1 MGLAEERDCKGDQVT
16 GFQSP
21 PHDLEPLLLRTI
33 ESELPN
39 LRALDS
45 DQTSIQ
51 PKGPTS
57 WSPKQEL
64 GHLIDSAANNHIRF
78 VRGSLEAGYR
88 GPGYRQVEWVGI
100 HGYQDL
106 PWDFLVDFWYQYNTL
121 LAGLVEHIP
130 PGMLSA
136 MCTIG
141 DGEPVSLGFVIEDYV
156 RHMQHHLDHILAREV
171 ITAYP

>member
-1 MGLAEERDCKGDQVT
+1 MGAAEERDRKGNQVN
-16 GFQSP
+16 
-21 PHDLEPLLLRTI
+21 HELAPLLRRTI

-45 DQTSIQ
+45 DRVSVH

-78 VRGSLEAGYR
+78 VRAALEPEYQ
-88 GPGYRQVEWVGI
+88 GPSYKQEEWVKI
-100 HGYQDL
+100 HGYRDI
-106 PWDFLVDFWYQYNTL
+106 PWDFLVTFWLQYNTL
-121 LAGLVEHIP
+121 LAALVERIP
-130 PGMLSA
+130 PEKFATL
-136 MCTIG
+136 CTIG
-141 DGEPVSLGFVIEDYV
+141 DGEPASLGFVIEDYV

>member
-1 MGLAEERDCKGDQVT
+1 MGAAEERDRKGNQVN
-16 GFQSP
+16 
-21 PHDLEPLLLRTI
+21 HELAPLLRRTI

-45 DQTSIQ
+45 DRVSVH

-78 VRGSLEAGYR
+78 VRAALEPEYQ
-88 GPGYRQVEWVGI
+88 GPSYKQEEWVKI
-100 HGYQDL
+100 HGYRDI
-106 PWDFLVDFWYQYNTL
+106 PWDFLVTFWLQYNTL
-121 LAGLVEHIP
+121 LAALVERIP
-130 PGMLSA
+130 PEKFATL
-136 MCTIG
+136 CTIS
-141 DGEPVSLGFVIEDYV
+141 DGEPASLGFVIEDYV

>member
-1 MGLAEERDCKGDQVT
+1 VT
-16 GFQSP
+16 GFQSA
-21 PHDLEPLLLRTI
+21 PHDPGPLLRRTI

-45 DQTSIQ
+45 DRVSAH

-78 VRGSLEAGYR
+78 VRAALEGGYR
-88 GPGYRQVEWVGI
+88 GPSYKQEEWVRI

-106 PWDFLVDFWYQYNTL
+106 PWDFLVTFWFQYNTL
-121 LAGLVEHIP
+121 LASLVEHIP
-130 PGMLSA
+130 PDKFSA

-141 DGEPVSLGFVIEDYV
+141 DSEPGSLRFVIEDYV

>member
-1 MGLAEERDCKGDQVT
+1 MT
-16 GFQSP
+16 GFQSA
-21 PHDLEPLLLRTI
+21 PHDLGPLLRRTI
-33 ESELPN
+33 ESEIPN

-45 DQTSIQ
+45 DRVSVH

-78 VRGSLEAGYR
+78 VRAALEGGYR
-88 GPGYRQVEWVGI
+88 GLGYRQDEWVRI

-106 PWDFLVDFWYQYNTL
+106 PWDFLVTFWFHYNAL
-121 LAGLVEHIP
+121 LADLVEHIP
-130 PGMLSA
+130 PDKLSA

-141 DGEPVSLGFVIEDYV
+141 DGEPASLGFVIEDYV
-156 RHMQHHLDHILAREV
+156 RHMQHHLDHLLARAV
-171 ITAYP
+171 VTAYP

>member
-1 MGLAEERDCKGDQVT
+1 MGAAEERDRKGNQVT
-16 GFQSP
+16 RFQTA
-21 PHDLEPLLLRTI
+21 PHDLASHLRRTI
-33 ESELPN
+33 DAGLTN

-45 DQTSIQ
+45 GGASVQ
-51 PKGPTS
+51 PKVPTS

-78 VRGSLEAGYR
+78 VRAALEAEYQ
-88 GPGYRQVEWVGI
+88 GPSYRQEEWVKI
-100 HGYQDL
+100 HGYQDA
-106 PWDFLVDFWYQYNTL
+106 PWDFLVTLWYHYNTL
-121 LAGLVEHIP
+121 LAVLVDRIP
-130 PGMLSA
+130 PEKLAA

-141 DGEPVSLGFVIEDYV
+141 EGQPASLGFVIEDYV